1 MNLMDAIDHMRPAI
15 VQITVVPDWSSGP
28 RKPSVVGTGFWVHK
42 NGLAMTAKH
51 VAESARNLMAN
62 SPGSRLMLGQ
72 SIPSIT
78 SPQITIRGSL
88 NYIESRI
95 VEEDQRHDIALIE
108 AAPNPFATE
117 QRPFVKT
124 ATPETDVY
132 PLLGH
137 ATLSTSEVRDG
148 EQIAVSGYPLEE
160 PALVTTSG
168 GIASAFGTDIQQ
180 ALGAP
185 PGFTMPNIAGSYLV
199 CHA

>member
-108 AAPNPFATE
+108 A
-117 QRPFVKT
+117 
-124 ATPETDVY
+124 
-132 PLLGH
+132 
-137 ATLSTSEVRDG
+137 
-148 EQIAVSGYPLEE
+148 
-160 PALVTTSG
+160 
-168 GIASAFGTDIQQ
+168 
-180 ALGAP
+180 
-185 PGFTMPNIAGSYLV
+185 
-199 CHA
+199 